1 MGRAAILV
9 RNLLSREE
17 IFDYIFAISKRRFA
31 QADSTNLKKLETQNE
46 ARGWQAVGRLDIAN
60 SGFCWAY

>member
-1 MGRAAILV
+1 MKKFLITY
-9 RNLLSREE
+9 LLCLS
-17 IFDYIFAISKRRFA
+17 AGFA